1 VPACVEL
8 KKKTKRKIA
17 LFKKDKKNKRSQ
29 QMEWRRVS

>member
-1 VPACVEL
+1 MCEL

-17 LFKKDKKNKRSQ
+17 LFKKEKNERSQ